1 MKVSKAFLGKRQA
14 WGEDRVR
21 TRWGWD
27 FFFPVKFGCA
37 SSLWR
42 PRLLALHRY
51 QGELNTN
58 LYLLSGSSNVY
69 RMILKMLS
77 CSPLIAFE
85 FSQLVKQESKRNMM
99 ELSFTHEW
107 PITFCTKKI
116 QILEIPLFEQVLEA
130 LSGVRINSCLFGEVL
145 GSVKLFQVH
154 TTADACLR
162 HRFHMYKSA
171 V

>member
-1 MKVSKAFLGKRQA
+1 MRGRSS
-14 WGEDRVR
+14 EDQVRV
-21 TRWGWD
+21 G

-69 RMILKMLS
+69 RMILKMLR
-77 CSPLIAFE
+77 CLPMIAFE

-107 PITFCTKKI
+107 PITFCIKKI

-130 LSGVRINSCLFGEVL
+130 LSGVE
-145 GSVKLFQVH
+145 
-154 TTADACLR
+154 
-162 HRFHMYKSA
+162 
-171 V
+171 